1 MKSVVRSFIASI
13 LLVTIVGC
21 ATNGKEAFQPRLP
34 PPDVMSPVYL
44 RYLEEPDNK
53 VFVVAVD
60 PDGTWAFGYDFGKA
74 SVEEAARSAAQ
85 KCDAA
90 RERHGVHTKGS
101 IFAINDE
108 IVYYNQ

>member
-1 MKSVVRSFIASI
+1 MKSVAGFFISSV
-13 LLVTIVGC
+13 LLIAMVGC
-21 ATNGKEAFQPRLP
+21 ATNGREAFQPKLP
-34 PPDVMSPVYL
+34 PPDVMSPVYM
-44 RYLEEPDNK
+44 RYLEEEPNK

-74 SVEEAARSAAQ
+74 TAEEASRSAAE

-108 IVYYNQ
+108 IVYYKK